1 MNTVLCIA
9 MFAMGHMIRDGFPA
23 TWSTHLAR
31 GIGAFFCLAGAS
43 AVLPIVPA
51 AIVGLA
57 ILAGFYFDQK
67 HGEGQNARGWRDAC
81 YLAISGFT
89 SLVPLAVASMLYD
102 GFFPVWVV
110 LAAALKPP
118 IWFLAWRYR
127 IDDRWPW
134 AEPTRLAAI
143 LFGAAVG
150 AAVSTV
156 G

>member
-9 MFAMGHMIRDGFPA
+9 LFAIGHLIRDGFPA

-31 GIGAFFCLAGAS
+31 ALGAFFCLAGAS
-43 AVLPIVPA
+43 AVLPIFPA
-51 AIVGLA
+51 AGVALA

-89 SLVPLAVASMLYD
+89 SLVPLAAASVVYD
-102 GFFPVWVV
+102 GFFPVWIVF
-110 LAAALKPP
+110 AAALKPP
-118 IWFLAWRYR
+118 IWFIAWRFP
-127 IDDRWPW
+127 IDNRW
-134 AEPTRLAAI
+134 AQPTRVSAI

-150 AAVSTV
+150 AAVSM
-156 G
+156 GG